1 MLVLCLIYGFILH
14 GFLSVAARLG
24 HKCSSVVVG
33 AKQGSSSK
41 GQLVCG
47 GLKFP
52 HISSSPMH
60 N

>member
-1 MLVLCLIYGFILH
+1 MPVPCLIYGFIFH

-24 HKCSSVVVG
+24 HIRSSVVVG
-33 AKQGSSSK
+33 VEQGSSK